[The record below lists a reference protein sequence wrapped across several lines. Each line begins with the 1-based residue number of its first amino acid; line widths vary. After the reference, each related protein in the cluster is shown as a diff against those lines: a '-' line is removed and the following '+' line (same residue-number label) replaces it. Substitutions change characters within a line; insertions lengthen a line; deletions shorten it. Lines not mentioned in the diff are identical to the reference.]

1 VDNTTLS
8 ARPAAAQLATV
19 VVVDEHLTFADLPP
33 IPPSAFDPPTRK
45 FTRTLS
51 GDHQLSAKADN
62 GIRKIT
68 NNTIKDFTEFFINT
82 PIEVFLIKKEE
93 VKLNI

>member
-8 ARPAAAQLATV
+8 ARPVAAQLATV

-51 GDHQLSAKADN
+51 GDHISAYAAI
-62 GIRKIT
+62 GIRKI
-68 NNTIKDFTEFFINT
+68 NNTAKHFIDFFITT
-82 PIEVFLIKKEE
+82 PIHVF
-93 VKLNI
+93 NIQE